1 MCSEIGRD
9 YEPINYPAAHVLLHH
24 TIVAVASYQQRHKP
38 TRWVNKVTRKMIDC
52 CINSRKQ
59 LENMIRGNTIN
70 DVFHQYHKPSFHKMT
85 INGFK
90 SIQAIRIFSSFYKK
104 KLLVKTRVIFPKK
117 II

>member
-90 SIQAIRIFSSFYKK
+90 HILGIEVNQGYIAGYTQDFRHGRS
-104 KLLVKTRVIFPKK
+104 
-117 II
+117 